1 MYSDIESSV
10 LNLGWKTKFFRLSRG
25 LRQGCPLSALLFI
38 LVTEVLASNIRQDD
52 SITGIILHENGDTKC
67 EMRISQYADDT
78 TLFCSTKESLDN
90 MLNVINI
97 FGKYAGP
104 KLNVLAFIFG
114 NLKYCIDKAQWLLSI
129 KLFVFGFNISIL
141 FWFH

>member
-1 MYSDIESSV
+1 MYSNIESSV

-52 SITGIILHENGDTKC
+52 SITGIILHENDKTKC

-78 TLFCSTKESLDN
+78 TLFCSTKKYLDN

-104 KLNVLAFIFG
+104 K
-114 NLKYCIDKAQWLLSI
+114 C
-129 KLFVFGFNISIL
+129 
-141 FWFH
+141 